1 MSTKKRVC
9 DCAKAFPPPQGI
21 VGVFQGPKPVQDM
34 TGGEINLEVLRCIED
49 IGAAEIEIGI
59 HEAAIAELRVS
70 ILRNRQWENQLHN
83 ERRRREI
90 DAEQR

>member
-9 DCAKAFPPPQGI
+9 DCAKAFPPPQSI

-49 IGAAEIEIGI
+49 IGAAEVEIGCL
-59 HEAAIAELRVS
+59 EATIADHRAR
-70 ILRNRQWENQLHN
+70 ILKIRQRENQLHN